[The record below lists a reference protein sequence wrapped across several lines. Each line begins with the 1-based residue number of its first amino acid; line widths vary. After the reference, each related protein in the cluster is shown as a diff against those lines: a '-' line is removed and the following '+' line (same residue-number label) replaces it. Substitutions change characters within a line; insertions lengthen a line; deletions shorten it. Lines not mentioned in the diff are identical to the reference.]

1 MEGEKWESEKE
12 KFKRTV
18 IIRTTFKEFLEWII
32 AILNICSIGILIV
45 GIVLVLFK
53 LFDWSHVKKNYAE
66 RNTRN
71 ADTRKLLAS
80 YILLSLEVLVVADI
94 IESVIKPTWTDIL
107 KLALIII
114 IRTVISYFLNQE
126 IEDKE
131 KQRRGEVG

>member
-1 MEGEKWESEKE
+1 MFNTQLIGY
-12 KFKRTV
+12 
-18 IIRTTFKEFLEWII
+18 LEWII
-32 AILNICSIGILIV
+32 AILNICSIGILIA

-131 KQRRGEVG
+131 KQRRGEMG

>member
-1 MEGEKWESEKE
+1 MFRSNL
-12 KFKRTV
+12 
-18 IIRTTFKEFLEWII
+18 IEFLEWII

-94 IESVIKPTWTDIL
+94 IESTWTDIL

>member
-1 MEGEKWESEKE
+1 MFRSNL
-12 KFKRTV
+12 
-18 IIRTTFKEFLEWII
+18 IEFLEWII

-94 IESVIKPTWTDIL
+94 IESVIKPTW
-107 KLALIII
+107 I

>member
-1 MEGEKWESEKE
+1 MFHSNL
-12 KFKRTV
+12 
-18 IIRTTFKEFLEWII
+18 IEFLEWII
-32 AILNICSIGILIV
+32 AILNICSIGILV
-45 GIVLVLFK
+45 AG
-53 LFDWSHVKKNYAE
+53 KKNYAE

-131 KQRRGEVG
+131 KQRRGEMG

>member
-1 MEGEKWESEKE
+1 MFRSNL
-12 KFKRTV
+12 
-18 IIRTTFKEFLEWII
+18 IEFLEWII
-32 AILNICSIGILIV
+32 AIINICSIGILIV